1 MPRPEEDAVLRGLSS
16 SAVTGFCLAF
26 FGLTLF
32 GLAACARY
40 STSSG
45 LVGGI
50 RSVAIPLA
58 ENDTPEER
66 IADLLSEATTDG
78 FAEDGRLRVVD
89 EGSADA
95 LLSLQLRRVVD
106 RPFTYT
112 AAEQT
117 EQYRIQLFVSAVLTK
132 IGGDKV
138 LLELDDLSGWG
149 TYEAESPDEDGRDP
163 AIQAAL
169 DMIIEEIVDR
179 MTATW

>member
-1 MPRPEEDAVLRGLSS
+1 MNLRALPRTLPLI
-16 SAVTGFCLAF
+16 FCL
-26 FGLTLF
+26 LLF
-32 GLAACARY
+32 SFQACARY

-45 LVGGI
+45 LIGGI

-58 ENDTPEER
+58 ENDTAEER
-66 IADLLSEATTDG
+66 IADLLSERMTDG

-95 LLSLQLRRVVD
+95 VLRLQLRRIVD

-117 EQYRIQLFVSAVLTK
+117 EQYRIQLSVTAALSRSS
-132 IGGDKV
+132 DQSM

-149 TYEAESPDEDGRDP
+149 TYDAELPDEDGRDP
-163 AIQAAL
+163 AIEAAL
-169 DMIIEEIVDR
+169 DMIVEEIVDR
-179 MTATW
+179 ITATW

>member
-1 MPRPEEDAVLRGLSS
+1 MILRALPLPLIL
-16 SAVTGFCLAF
+16 CLF
-26 FGLTLF
+26 LF
-32 GLAACARY
+32 SLQACARY

-45 LVGGI
+45 LIGGI

-58 ENDTPEER
+58 ENDTAEER
-66 IADLLSEATTDG
+66 IADLLSERTTDG

-89 EGSADA
+89 EESAEA
-95 LLSLQLRRVVD
+95 VLGLQLRRIVD

-117 EQYRIQLFVSAVLTK
+117 EQYRIQLTVTAALSRSS
-132 IGGDKV
+132 DQSM

-149 TYEAESPDEDGRDP
+149 TYDAELPDEDGRDP
-163 AIQAAL
+163 AIEAAL
-169 DMIIEEIVDR
+169 DMIVEEIVDR

>member
-1 MPRPEEDAVLRGLSS
+1 MNLRALPS
-16 SAVTGFCLAF
+16 TLPLIFCLF
-26 FGLTLF
+26 LF
-32 GLAACARY
+32 SFQACARY

-45 LVGGI
+45 LIGGI

-58 ENDTPEER
+58 ENDTAEER
-66 IADLLSEATTDG
+66 IADLLSERMTDG

-95 LLSLQLRRVVD
+95 VLGLQLRRIVD

-117 EQYRIQLFVSAVLTK
+117 EQYRIQLSVPAALSRSS
-132 IGGDKV
+132 DQSM

-149 TYEAESPDEDGRDP
+149 TYDAELPDEDGRDP
-163 AIQAAL
+163 AIEAAL
-169 DMIIEEIVDR
+169 DMIVEEIVDR